1 MTIRILDQ
9 LFWVCSSILIAT
21 VNFLLIY
28 YGAKN
33 ELNLFCIW
41 ILGISCYIGLTLVS
55 FFSRYKYIY
64 NQFRKILQKKG
75 RINKSVSI
83 KATFN
88 MFIVVLLLALFIYL
102 VFSSGLLVFFINPVG
117 KSEIFLLTVRVVGGI
132 CFFIFTFPI
141 VILFEIFYI
150 YLLRLLIV
158 YKNWYC
164 KGILDTFC
172 WKVQNTLLFF
182 PAKFRSASLG
192 VNIPSHLVRAHKK
205 NLPNRLSLRAD
216 PPASV
221 NLIYDSE
228 ILICNHIYSCYFIL
242 IDRIWC
248 IVTSYWLSIY

>member
-1 MTIRILDQ
+1 MQFNIDCNCKFFVDLLWSKKRTE
-9 LFWVCSSILIAT
+9 SILHLDFR
-21 VNFLLIY
+21 NQLLY
-28 YGAKN
+28 RSD
-33 ELNLFCIW
+33 
-41 ILGISCYIGLTLVS
+41 SCK

-182 PAKFRSASLG
+182 LEEFRSTFWDRRRL
-192 VNIPSHLVRAHKK
+192 LKK
-205 NLPNRLSLRAD
+205 SM
-216 PPASV
+216 
-221 NLIYDSE
+221 Y
-228 ILICNHIYSCYFIL
+228 
-242 IDRIWC
+242 
-248 IVTSYWLSIY
+248 

>member
-1 MTIRILDQ
+1 MYIRILDQ

-64 NQFRKILQKKG
+64 NQFRKILQEKG
-75 RINKSVSI
+75 QTNKSVSI
-83 KATFN
+83 KTTFN

-158 YKNWYC
+158 YKN
-164 KGILDTFC
+164 
-172 WKVQNTLLFF
+172 
-182 PAKFRSASLG
+182 
-192 VNIPSHLVRAHKK
+192 
-205 NLPNRLSLRAD
+205 
-216 PPASV
+216 
-221 NLIYDSE
+221 
-228 ILICNHIYSCYFIL
+228 
-242 IDRIWC
+242 
-248 IVTSYWLSIY
+248 

>member
-1 MTIRILDQ
+1 M
-9 LFWVCSSILIAT
+9 
-21 VNFLLIY
+21 
-28 YGAKN
+28 
-33 ELNLFCIW
+33 
-41 ILGISCYIGLTLVS
+41 
-55 FFSRYKYIY
+55 
-64 NQFRKILQKKG
+64 
-75 RINKSVSI
+75 SI

-228 ILICNHIYSCYFIL
+228 ILICNHISSCYFIL

>member
-21 VNFLLIY
+21 VNFLLIC

-150 YLLRLLIV
+150 YLLILQGYFGHFLLESPKYSFIFS
-158 YKNWYC
+158 C
-164 KGILDTFC
+164 EI
-172 WKVQNTLLFF
+172 
-182 PAKFRSASLG
+182 PFRFSRSQHAFSSG
-192 VNIPSHLVRAHKK
+192 AGAQER
-205 NLPNRLSLRAD
+205 
-216 PPASV
+216 
-221 NLIYDSE
+221 
-228 ILICNHIYSCYFIL
+228 
-242 IDRIWC
+242 
-248 IVTSYWLSIY
+248 